1 MALTKEDV
9 VTLAEESLEP
19 YQPTDYRIQVVPH
32 AVEQQDGTW
41 YVVVEPS
48 REDVRS
54 HDFGS
59 RVAEAA
65 ADLMERD
72 DVDIQLTTVMP
83 QHAG

>member
-1 MALTKEDV
+1 MTLTKEDV
-9 VTLAEESLEP
+9 VALTEKSLEP
-19 YQPTDYRIQVVPH
+19 YQPNDYRIRVVPQ

-59 RVAEAA
+59 RIAEAA

-72 DVDIQLTTVMP
+72 DVDIQ
-83 QHAG
+83 